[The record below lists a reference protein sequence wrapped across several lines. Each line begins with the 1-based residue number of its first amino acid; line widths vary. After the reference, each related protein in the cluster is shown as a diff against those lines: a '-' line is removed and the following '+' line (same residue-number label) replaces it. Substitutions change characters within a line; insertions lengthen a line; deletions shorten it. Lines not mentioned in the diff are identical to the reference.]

1 MTDPEPQPSPSPP
14 PPRPPFQF
22 RLRTL
27 LIVVTLFAF
36 ICSWLA
42 VKREQ
47 GMAAQ
52 VKALQKE
59 RIDVLTTLVEDY
71 TSQFRV
77 GTSPN
82 EFLIGAETDLV
93 NAQLAA
99 TDNPEQR
106 VAVLTEAL
114 KREREIMKFASPVCG
129 RDEVDV
135 EWWRSISLYTQ
146 IRLLRVQ
153 KSPAVQIRALQKE
166 RIEAL
171 TKVVQI
177 RESQY
182 WVGTIDRE
190 AVVSAEAALVDAQVD
205 ATGNRDER
213 VALLTQA
220 LKRESALLEIAG
232 SRFGAGSVTEGD
244 VNRARSLLLTT
255 KIRLLRDGRREDMA
269 DQLKAAHKERVET
282 LITLVKHD
290 EAHYRAGVTD
300 CESVVNTETA
310 LVNAQVEATDSRDER
325 VALLTEAL
333 KRETALSKIV
343 DGRLQAGSVSEAD
356 VYRARLLLLDAR
368 IRLLREGSLWGAAT
382 K

>member
-1 MTDPEPQPSPSPP
+1 MTSIEPQPAAPD
-14 PPRPPFQF
+14 PRPPFQF
-22 RLRTL
+22 TLRTL

-114 KREREIMKFASPVCG
+114 KREREIMKVASPVCG
-129 RDEVDV
+129 RNEVDV

-153 KSPAVQIRALQKE
+153 KNPAVQIRALQKE

-220 LKRESALLEIAG
+220 LKRENLPLLEIAG

-244 VNRARSLLLTT
+244 VN
-255 KIRLLRDGRREDMA
+255 G
-269 DQLKAAHKERVET
+269 
-282 LITLVKHD
+282 
-290 EAHYRAGVTD
+290 AGPF
-300 CESVVNTETA
+300 S
-310 LVNAQVEATDSRDER
+310 
-325 VALLTEAL
+325 
-333 KRETALSKIV
+333 
-343 DGRLQAGSVSEAD
+343 
-356 VYRARLLLLDAR
+356 
-368 IRLLREGSLWGAAT
+368 
-382 K
+382 